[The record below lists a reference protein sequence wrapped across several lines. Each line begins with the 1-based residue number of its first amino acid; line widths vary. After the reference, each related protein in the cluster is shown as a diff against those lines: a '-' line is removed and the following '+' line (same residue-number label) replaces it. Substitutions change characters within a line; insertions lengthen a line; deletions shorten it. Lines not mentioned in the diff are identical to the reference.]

1 MDALFRHRYF
11 LSSGFFRIYFLQ
23 RELADNKERMSFL
36 VSVTKKKFPRA
47 VDRNRIKRLIREAIR
62 HEKGILQNL
71 IDNSEFRFIFAVTYL
86 GNSLPDS
93 EITTSSVKKL
103 FQLWVKKYEKNST
116 SSHLPS
122 DTID

>member
-1 MDALFRHRYF
+1 
-11 LSSGFFRIYFLQ
+11 
-23 RELADNKERMSFL
+23 MSFL